1 MLRDR
6 MSIDIGSEVEPV
18 ALDFEAYGVRG
29 FLSTSSTLL
38 DRVRP
43 LLPPGW
49 TSCTPPSSASRF
61 SIAQLDGGY
70 DVRVDDASR
79 IETQDLDV
87 ALGVLDAQ
95 IRAYV
100 SLHAP
105 ERIFVH
111 AGVVAHERTA
121 IVIPGRSFSG
131 KTTLVAALIAAG
143 ATYYSDE
150 YAVLDAQGL
159 VHPYPKPLSI
169 RGPATGQTDQ
179 GVESLGATAGN
190 QPLPVRLIAITTYRP
205 GATWRPQRQSPGAG
219 AMALLSNTVP
229 ARERPAEAMAAVR
242 QAAASALVLE
252 GERGEAGEM
261 APDLVDA
268 LRPAPH
274 AAAPPVS

>member
-105 ERIFVH
+105 DRIFVH
-111 AGVVAHERTA
+111 AGVVADERGA
-121 IVIPGRSFSG
+121 IVIPGKSFSG
-131 KTTLVAALIAAG
+131 KTTLVAALIDAG

-169 RGPATGQTDQ
+169 RRPATGQTDQ
-179 GVESLGATAGN
+179 AVESIGGVASDR
-190 QPLPVRLIAITTYRP
+190 PVPVGLIAVTSYRP
-205 GATWRPQRQSPGAG
+205 GASWQPQRQSPAAG

-229 ARERPAEAMAAVR
+229 ARDRPAQALAAVR
-242 QAAASALVLE
+242 AAAASALVLE
-252 GERGEAGEM
+252 DERGEASEV
-261 APDLVDA
+261 APELLDA
-268 LRPAPH
+268 LRSGLPTP
-274 AAAPPVS
+274 APPVS